1 MEKEEEVEAA
11 SSSQHV
17 DQDGGSGL
25 DQGSSRARG
34 RVWSYALLLPLHP
47 LLLLLLLLLVRWG
60 GGSAMIYR
68 DHHHWAIRTFRK
80 GCV

>member
-1 MEKEEEVEAA
+1 MEAA

-17 DQDGGSGL
+17 EQDGGSGL